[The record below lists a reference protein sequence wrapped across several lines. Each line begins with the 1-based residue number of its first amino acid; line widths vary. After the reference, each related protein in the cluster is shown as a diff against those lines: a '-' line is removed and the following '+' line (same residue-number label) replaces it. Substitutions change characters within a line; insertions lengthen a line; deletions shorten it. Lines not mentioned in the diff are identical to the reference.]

1 MKTNNANTTTEAR
14 NNEVNYEISR
24 FALNV
29 GIVMAALIGIWGAA
43 CLISGLTAN
52 GVGGTV
58 TAYLGAVLG
67 M

>member
-1 MKTNNANTTTEAR
+1 MTTNNRTTTTEAK
-14 NNEVNYEISR
+14 NTEVTYEISR

-52 GVGGTV
+52 GVGGMV
-58 TAYLGAVLG
+58 TAFLGSVMG